1 MTPGRGSVELAMFGH
16 RAYPRWDAALL
27 WRSPVTVEELR
38 RGISFQG
45 MVMTDDLGMGP
56 RAEMD
61 PFNVLARAVAVGVD
75 LLLNLS
81 AVPPAELMTHLHP
94 RVADGTV
101 AEARVKSSARR
112 VLRLKAG
119 HT

>member
-1 MTPGRGSVELAMFGH
+1 
-16 RAYPRWDAALL
+16 
-27 WRSPVTVEELR
+27 
-38 RGISFQG
+38 
-45 MVMTDDLGMGP
+45 MGP

-61 PFNVLARAVAVGVD
+61 PFNVLARADAVGVD

-81 AVPPAELMTHLHP
+81 ALPPPSGLMTHLRP
-94 RVADGTV
+94 RVANGAV

-112 VLRLKAG
+112 VLRLKAR